1 MSNSI
6 LPVSVLPSI
15 EERWSPRAFSSKSVS
30 KENLNLLFDAAR
42 KAASCFNEQPWRFV
56 YARKEDKENFDLLL
70 DCLVEGNQVWAKN
83 ASILV
88 ATIAKKTFTESGKPN
103 KHAWHDVGLS
113 IGNMSVQAT
122 SMGIYLHQMAGY
134 DTEKT
139 IKNLDLS
146 DDFEPVSFIAIG
158 YLGEKD
164 QLPKDLK
171 EIEKKESPR
180 KEVNEITFVGK
191 MGE

>member
-1 MSNSI
+1 MSNPI
-6 LPVSVLPSI
+6 LPSI

-56 YARKEDKENFDLLL
+56 YARKEDTENFDLLL

-88 ATIAKKTFTESGKPN
+88 ATIAKKTFTQNGKAN
-103 KHAWHDVGLS
+103 KHAWHDVGLAV
-113 IGNMSVQAT
+113 GNLSAQAT
-122 SMGIYLHQMAGY
+122 SMDIHLHQMAGY
-134 DTEKT
+134 DKEKT
-139 IKNLDLS
+139 ITNLNLTE
-146 DDFEPVSFIAIG
+146 DFEPVSFIAIG
-158 YLGEKD
+158 YLGEKE
-164 QLPKDLK
+164 QLPEKLK

-180 KEVNEITFVGK
+180 KEIEEITFVGK
-191 MGE
+191 MDK